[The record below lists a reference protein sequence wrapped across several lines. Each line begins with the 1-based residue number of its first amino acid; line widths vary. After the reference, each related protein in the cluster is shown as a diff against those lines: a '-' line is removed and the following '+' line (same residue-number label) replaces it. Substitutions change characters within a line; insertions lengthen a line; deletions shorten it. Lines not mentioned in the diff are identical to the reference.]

1 MNFKQLN
8 NYIGWALFAL
18 SAIVYMLTVEPTVS
32 LWDCGEY
39 IATSYKLEVGHPPGA
54 PLFMMLGRLFSFT
67 VGAENVAY
75 AINMMSALCSAF
87 TILFLF
93 WTITM
98 VGRKIAY
105 GGYSGAFN
113 IFNRNVEKKSDLLDE
128 DVINPEQR
136 QLSDGAMWAILG
148 SGIVGALAYTFSDS
162 FWFSAVEAEVYA
174 MSSFFTALV
183 FWAGYKWDF
192 ATWEYE
198 NGKTDRHP
206 DRWLIFI
213 MFMVGLSIGVHL
225 LNLLAIPAIAY
236 IIYFNKFKNTSLKG
250 FVLTGVIALAT
261 LVLIQDFIIPK
272 TVSIGSAF
280 EVAFVNGFGMPF
292 GSGQIF
298 FALFITAI
306 LVFAWR
312 YTKIKGKVNANT
324 AVVSLMVLFIG
335 YSCFAMIPI
344 RSNAN
349 PPVDENNPETLPK
362 LNSYLLREQYGD
374 WPLLYGPYWMAPRD
388 VENKENWEDR
398 SPVYE
403 RGFAVVKDDETVKGF
418 SNEKDALAYAK
429 KIGGSVEEKYY
440 VGNINRF
447 KQKPTYD
454 PEFSTFF
461 PRMYQSYPEDD
472 PHYSQ
477 YIYWSGYDK
486 SDEGREFK
494 TDPYSGGTI
503 YKPFFSE
510 NLTYFFDYQV
520 GHMYF
525 RYLFWN
531 FVGKQNDSHNQ
542 KNQLTEGNWLSGI
555 NFIDA
560 ERLGPQDNLPEHRA
574 NEESRNTFFYI
585 PLILILIGMFY
596 HLYKSPKD
604 WWVVFL
610 LFIFTGFM
618 IVIYLNQKP
627 LEPRERDYA
636 YAGSFY
642 VLTIWLGLAV
652 YAIYDFAKRFAWK
665 NLQQIA
671 MYSVGFG
678 VAVYLVQLIFGA
690 ESFAFSYSLI
700 YIGLI
705 GTLFFALMMALKGT
719 LKDAKSQAIAAT
731 LICFSAPLLMGIGG
745 WDDHDRSG
753 RYGALEMARNYLNTC
768 EKNAIMFTN
777 GDNDTFPLWYAQE
790 VEEIRTDVRT
800 VNLSLLTADWY
811 AEQMKRKAYHSDP
824 LPITFT
830 EDELRQGASR
840 DYVFVGSTRILGGLM
855 HYNQTFNANAIKNIQ
870 KWNGKEMDIRDAIKF
885 LQYNEE
891 TGEENLLEWDGDK
904 IAYLP
909 TNKFY
914 LPVDKEAFLKNIN
927 KEGKPKFSE
936 EELANVADTM
946 HFTIGG
952 MQLYKSSMLILDMVA
967 NNNWER
973 PIYYAG
979 TGGNETYLG
988 LQNYFR
994 NEGLAYLITPIPVSK
1009 GGVRSAVFPGYVDTD
1024 KVYELYVNQ
1033 FKWGGIEKEDVFLDY
1048 YHKRPFS
1055 NYRLQYY
1062 SLADA
1067 LVKEKQFEKA
1077 YKTIEK
1083 CMAYFPDKK
1092 VPFDGMMVQVTSVL
1106 NDIADGTSDENLK
1119 NKAIKL
1125 GNKIIEMT
1133 FKNVHSDF
1141 NYFISFPTKF
1151 AYSRKAYSDVWQT
1164 VNQSHR
1170 ALKGLAQ
1177 VYSELNDL
1185 DSGETTKYDN
1195 AASKSYTDLFT
1206 KLSKDFQSAESD
1218 YYKGEV
1224 GAGAAVT
1231 LREYMAEVQ
1240 NLYFMKRGNVEMN
1253 KIKEEALYQ
1262 ILSSPVYKDLSHGGI
1277 VTFIRSEAKGDTP
1290 EEIFKSAS
1298 NAFAMFYELGIFTNE
1313 EAQQIMSPYTPQS
1326 APTNGGNIPGG
1337 NGGLGL

>member
-8 NYIGWALFAL
+8 NYIGWGLFAI
-18 SAIVYMLTVEPTVS
+18 SALVYMLTVEPTVS

-67 VGAENVAY
+67 VGTENVAY

-87 TILFLF
+87 SILFLF

-98 VGRKIAY
+98 VGRKIAF

-113 IFNRNVEKKSDLLDE
+113 IFNRSVQKKDDVLD
-128 DVINPEQR
+128 DDIVNPDDR
-136 QLSDGAMWAILG
+136 QLSEGSMWAILG

-198 NGKTDRHP
+198 NNKTTRHP

-213 MFMVGLSIGVHL
+213 MFMIGLSIGVHL

-236 IIYFNKFKNTSLKG
+236 IIYFNKFKETSFKG
-250 FVLTGVIALAT
+250 FLITGVVSLAALI
-261 LVLIQDFIIPK
+261 LIQDFIIPK

-280 EVAFVNGFGMPF
+280 EVAFVNGMGLPF

-298 FALFITAI
+298 FALFISAI

-312 YTKIKGKVNANT
+312 YTKARGKVNANT
-324 AVVSLMVLFIG
+324 AIVSLMVLYIG

-374 WPLLYGPYWMAPRD
+374 WPLLYGPYWMTPRD
-388 VENKENWEDR
+388 VENKEAWGDR
-398 SPVYE
+398 APVYE
-403 RGFAVVKDDETVKGF
+403 RGFAVVKDGETVKGF
-418 SNEKDALAYAK
+418 SNEKDAKKYAK
-429 KIGGSVEEKYY
+429 KVGGEVEEKYY
-440 VGNINRF
+440 VGNTNRL
-447 KQKPTYD
+447 KQKPTYVS
-454 PEFSTFF
+454 EFSTFF
-461 PRMYQSYPEDD
+461 PRMYQSYPESD
-472 PHYSQ
+472 PHASQ
-477 YIYWSGYDK
+477 YAYWSGYNKD
-486 SDEGREFK
+486 DEGREVMS
-494 TDPYSGGTI
+494 DPYSGENL

-510 NLTYFFDYQV
+510 NLTYFFDYQL

-525 RYLFWN
+525 RYLLWN
-531 FVGKQNDSHNQ
+531 FAGKQNDGHNQ

-555 NFIDA
+555 NFIDS

-574 NEESRNTFFYI
+574 NEESRNKFYFI

-642 VLTIWLGLAV
+642 VLAIWLGLAV
-652 YAIYDFAKRFAWK
+652 YAIYDFAKRFSWK
-665 NLQQIA
+665 NLQQVA
-671 MYSVGFG
+671 MYSIGFG
-678 VAVYLVQLIFGA
+678 VAVYLVQLMFGA
-690 ESFAFSYSLI
+690 ESMAFSYSLI
-700 YIGLI
+700 YIGVV
-705 GTLFFALMMALKGT
+705 GTLFFAIMMGLKGALQST
-719 LKDAKSQAIAAT
+719 KQQAIAAT
-731 LICFSAPLLMGIGG
+731 VICFSAPLLMGLGG

-753 RYGALEMARNYLNTC
+753 RYGALDMSKNYLNTC

-811 AEQMKRKAYHSDP
+811 AEQMKRKAYKSDP
-824 LPITFT
+824 LPISFT

-840 DYVFVGSTRILGGLM
+840 DYVFIANAGLIRGLS
-855 HYNQTFNANAIKNIQ
+855 HYNSTFNAPVIKNIQ
-870 KWNGKEMDIRDAIKF
+870 KWNGKEMDLREAIKF

-891 TGEENLLEWDGDK
+891 TGEENLLEWDGDR

-936 EELANVADTM
+936 EELANIADTM
-946 HFTIGG
+946 RFSVSG

-979 TGGNETYLG
+979 TGGADTYLG

-1009 GGVRSAVFPGYVDTD
+1009 GGVRSAVFQGYVNTD
-1024 KVYELYVNQ
+1024 KVYDLFVNK
-1033 FKWGGIEKEDVFLDY
+1033 FTWGGIEKDDVFLDY
-1048 YHKRPFS
+1048 YHRRPFS

-1067 LVKEKQFEKA
+1067 LVKEKKYEKA

-1083 CMAYFPDKK
+1083 CVANFPDKK

-1106 NDIADGTSDENLK
+1106 NDIADGTEDTNLQD
-1119 NKAIKL
+1119 KAIKL
-1125 GNKIIEMT
+1125 GNKIIEKT
-1133 FKNVHSDF
+1133 FKNSNADF
-1141 NYFISFPTKF
+1141 NYFIEFPIRLV
-1151 AYSRKAYSDVWQT
+1151 YSRKSYNDVWQT
-1164 VNQSHR
+1164 VNSSHR

-1177 VYSELNDL
+1177 VYADLNNL
-1185 DSGETTKYDN
+1185 EEGASNKYDA
-1195 AASKSYTDLFT
+1195 AASTSFT
-1206 KLSKDFQSAESD
+1206 KLFSKLSNDYQKAETDFEKAEVVS
-1218 YYKGEV
+1218 
-1224 GAGAAVT
+1224 GATVT
-1231 LREYMAEVQ
+1231 LREHMSEVQ
-1240 NLYFMKRGNVEMN
+1240 SLYMMSN
-1253 KIKEEALYQ
+1253 KMSKEELAENTLFK
-1262 ILSSPVYKDLSHGGI
+1262 ILSSPVFKNGAI
-1277 VTFIRSEAKGDTP
+1277 PNFIKVESKGNNQ
-1290 EEIFKSAS
+1290 EEIFRSAS
-1298 NAFAMFYELGIFTNE
+1298 NNIGLFYQIGIFNDK
-1313 EAQQIMSPYTPQS
+1313 EAQAILAPYAPQK
-1326 APTNGGNIPGG
+1326 GGNMPGG
-1337 NGGLGL
+1337 VPGGGQVPGLN